1 MNVGFPV
8 RANRFRGWE
17 IVVGLCNLIAGRH
30 GVFGAAPVGDGSV
43 AELFRKSFSRYC
55 RRWPACTRGAPHGR
69 RTGAAKKGVPVPT
82 PIPRGDRALRV
93 LSEGELIDQ
102 IAGGDWDAFAELYDR
117 FGARVY
123 GMALRV
129 VVDPKIAEDVAQDA
143 WLAIWDSAASFDPTR
158 GSAAGWALAIA
169 HRRAVD
175 AVRSIDASRRR
186 ADAAADR
193 DAARPVGGGADED
206 VLADHE
212 RREVADCLGTL
223 SELQREAL
231 DLAYFGGMTQKEISR
246 RLGTGLSAV
255 KSRIRDGLIALRRCL
270 GE

>member
-1 MNVGFPV
+1 M
-8 RANRFRGWE
+8 
-17 IVVGLCNLIAGRH
+17 
-30 GVFGAAPVGDGSV
+30 
-43 AELFRKSFSRYC
+43 
-55 RRWPACTRGAPHGR
+55 
-69 RTGAAKKGVPVPT
+69 PT
-82 PIPRGDRALRV
+82 PIPRGYRALRV

-175 AVRSIDASRRR
+175 RVRSSQASTV
-186 ADAAADR
+186 R
-193 DAARPVGGGADED
+193 DDCWHART
-206 VLADHE
+206 
-212 RREVADCLGTL
+212 REVEFDTTAEQATARIEAHRVRVALDGLT
-223 SELQREAL
+223 EVQREAVSLAYLGGYTHTEVASLL
-231 DLAYFGGMTQKEISR
+231 DLP
-246 RLGTGLSAV
+246 LGTA
-255 KSRIRDGLIALRRCL
+255 KTRIRDGLIRLRDQL
-270 GE
+270 GVNP